1 MRKLLM
7 FVLLIAISTAATAQ
21 TSASYIE
28 KYKDAAIKAMN
39 AHGVPA
45 SLILGVAIHESGS
58 GTSKIARHL
67 NNHFGIKGKN
77 NSTELRSAYKGYDSV
92 EDSYN
97 DFIGLL
103 QRRSQFSW
111 LFDHVGVYDYRSWA
125 LAIQKGGY
133 AQSRTWASQVVNIIK
148 KFKLYEFDKQAAAP
162 KNEFVASAIP
172 ALLMAPVALNKKIK
186 TEVPPPAYT
195 TYTVR
200 KGDSLYEIARKHKL
214 TVKKIQQLNGIK
226 GTMLRPGQK
235 LKL

>member
-7 FVLLIAISTAATAQ
+7 FVLVALFTTAATAQ
-21 TSASYIE
+21 TSTSYIE
-28 KYKDAAIKAMN
+28 KYKEAAINAMN
-39 AHGVPA
+39 VHGVPA
-45 SLILGVAIHESGS
+45 SIILGVAMHESGN

-77 NSTELRSAYKGYDSV
+77 NSKQIQSAYKGYDSV

-125 LAIQKGGY
+125 LAIQRGGY
-133 AQSRTWASQVVNIIK
+133 AQSKTWATRVMGIIK
-148 KFKLYEFDKQAAAP
+148 KFKLYEYDKPTAP
-162 KNEFVASAIP
+162 MNQQVASAIP
-172 ALLMAPVALNKKIK
+172 SLLMAPVALSKK
-186 TEVPPPAYT
+186 EVTKAQPERTFY
-195 TYTVR
+195 
-200 KGDSLYEIARKHKL
+200 
-214 TVKKIQQLNGIK
+214 TVKKGDTLIAIAKKYQTTVKEIQYLNRLK
-226 GTMLRPGQK
+226 GSLLKPGQK